1 MMKRFLLLISFG
13 VLTMT
18 LYSQMPAWT
27 DFQTRQE
34 MYPDDQYL
42 VAFVSGRNTNDD
54 DPGEMKS
61 VYESLAKSK
70 IVQNIQVEIES
81 NNSLNVSN
89 VNGKSDEKFLSKSVT
104 FSKADVSGLTTK
116 SYYDRKK
123 KEVYAI
129 SFVNRKELAFY
140 YRNQIKSGKE
150 DIEQKLAQGKT
161 YVKKDDK
168 ENALRSFYE
177 TMPIFQ
183 KCDEARMLLI
193 ALNRKMFADI
203 DSDEIS
209 LLRIELINE
218 IDKLVKPNN
227 LTLEESAYFISYGL
241 FLQLQNNGATINT
254 DNITYETTGLV
265 SEFSRKLEAQLAK
278 SLVEVGNYSMSTKSV
293 NKGYQLSGN
302 YWKEGDFI
310 KVSVKI
316 FDKSELIAVS
326 AGSLPLS
333 WLMNNDVVY
342 IPDAVKKMEALDGV
356 SLAVE
361 DYPHMV
367 KSGMETTYPVK
378 VKLDNSGVGQVEG
391 ITLGVFSKNTGK
403 ILSSGITNENGMTLC
418 YLKPIESNA
427 RVCQLLVN
435 IDIEKYLDISK
446 SDNYYDIAMRINPV
460 SPVILDVE
468 IAKPSIV
475 ISSSEKASGRNVD
488 IPTLA
493 PMVKQT
499 LSEMGYD
506 FTENTD
512 GAEYI
517 VKIDANTTTS
527 SQYQGIYFAYLD
539 INFVIE
545 NVRDGKE
552 IYATH
557 IDQVKGG
564 GGNYAKA
571 SKKAYKLGA
580 EKLKEELKNSGL

>member
-1 MMKRFLLLISFG
+1 MKRILFLIIFGIISISG
-13 VLTMT
+13 
-18 LYSQMPAWT
+18 YSQMPVWT
-27 DFQTRQE
+27 DYQTRQE

-54 DPGEMKS
+54 DPGEIKS

-70 IVQNIQVEIES
+70 IIQSIQVEIES

-89 VNGKSDEKFLSKSVT
+89 VNGKSDENFLSKSVT
-104 FSKADVSGLTTK
+104 FSKADVAGLTTK

-140 YRNQIKSGKE
+140 YRNQIKSGKDE
-150 DIEQKLAQGKT
+150 IEQKLAEGKS

-177 TMPIFQ
+177 TMPVFQ

-203 DSDEIS
+203 DSDEINN
-209 LLRIELINE
+209 LRLELISE

-227 LTLEESAYFISYGL
+227 LTLEESAYFISYGI
-241 FLQLQNNGATINT
+241 FMQLQNKGADINT
-254 DNITYETTGLV
+254 DNITFENTGLT
-265 SEFSRKLEAQLAK
+265 SEFSQKLEAQIAK
-278 SLVEVGNYSMSTKSV
+278 ALVKVGNYSLSTTSA
-293 NKGYQLSGN
+293 NTEFQLSGN

-316 FDKSELIAVS
+316 FNHNELIAVS
-326 AGSLPLS
+326 IGSVPLS
-333 WLMNNDVVY
+333 WLINNDVVY
-342 IPDAVKKMEALDGV
+342 IPDAVLKMQALDGV
-356 SLAVE
+356 LLTVE

-367 KSGMETTYPVK
+367 KSGMETTDPIK
-378 VKLDNSGVGQVEG
+378 VKLTRNGVGQIAGVPV
-391 ITLGVFSKNTGK
+391 GVFSKNNGK
-403 ILSSGITNENGMTLC
+403 LLGSGIANENGMALC
-418 YLKPIESNA
+418 YLDRIESNT
-427 RVCQLLVN
+427 RVYQLVVN
-435 IDIEKYLDISK
+435 IDIEKYINIARK
-446 SDNYYDIAMRINPV
+446 DNYYNVAERINPV
-460 SPVILDVE
+460 MSVILDVE
-468 IAKPSIV
+468 MSKPSIV

-506 FTENTD
+506 FTDNTT

-517 VKIDANTTTS
+517 VRIDANTTTS

-580 EKLKEELKNSGL
+580 EKLKEELEKSGL